1 MAWTRSAPQ
10 RGRIAG
16 TATVASGHRAINS
29 VIHRAA
35 LTLGRGD
42 AARGLSIGF
51 AAFLTIAGAVV
62 PHVPPIMMSALLF
75 LSGATLVLYAAF
87 PIPADDSAQLAETPI
102 ITPARSDLAR
112 TNAVP
117 HLQELLQPAHLAS
130 ATDRAAFA
138 KLTAHM
144 SHELR
149 TPLNAI
155 LGFSELMQNEVFGP
169 LGASCYAS
177 YVRDIHTSG
186 ISLLKS
192 ADDALAI
199 TSLLTA
205 TSDQHI
211 TKQAHAALAGTDA
224 LAFSAHTLATAG
236 LTASCTINGETDIIA
251 CPQAVRQL
259 LINVIADAA
268 ATAAA
273 GAHIAL
279 ASRADGCDL
288 EISIVT
294 TGPMAAN
301 AATGAA
307 ESFSMLLARTLA
319 ELCGARMQVLD
330 RHVMIRFPSVAQNDF
345 FGYGRRAA

>member
-1 MAWTRSAPQ
+1 MAWTWSAPQ

-16 TATVASGHRAINS
+16 TAAVASGHKFINGA
-29 VIHRAA
+29 VHRAA

-42 AARGLSIGF
+42 ASRGLAIGF
-51 AAFLTIAGAVV
+51 AAFLTIAGAAV
-62 PHVPPIMMSALLF
+62 PHVPPLLMSALLF
-75 LSGATLVLYAAF
+75 LSGATLVLFAAF
-87 PIPADDSAQLAETPI
+87 PLPVRDDEPTANDVTIAPSRSET
-102 ITPARSDLAR
+102 ARIA
-112 TNAVP
+112 
-117 HLQELLQPAHLAS
+117 HLHELLQPARPAC

-155 LGFSELMQNEVFGP
+155 LGFSELMSNEVFGP
-169 LGASCYAS
+169 LGASCYSS

-205 TSDQHI
+205 TGEQSSSKH
-211 TKQAHAALAGTDA
+211 THPALAADDA
-224 LAFSAHTLATAG
+224 LAFSAHTLSIAG
-236 LTASCTINGETDIIA
+236 VTASTTIDRDTDIIA

-259 LINVIADAA
+259 LINLIADAA
-268 ATAAA
+268 GSAGA

-279 ASRADGCDL
+279 ASRTDGSDL
-288 EISIVT
+288 EFSIVT
-294 TGPMAAN
+294 TGALLAN
-301 AATGAA
+301 ATSST

-330 RHVMIRFPSVAQNDF
+330 RHVVVRFPRVVQNDF

>member
-1 MAWTRSAPQ
+1 MAWTRSAPH

-16 TATVASGHRAINS
+16 TVALVSGHRFINGA
-29 VIHRAA
+29 VHRAA
-35 LTLGRGD
+35 LTVGRGD
-42 AARGLSIGF
+42 ATRGLAIGF
-51 AAFLTIAGAVV
+51 AAFLTIAGAAA
-62 PHVPPIMMSALLF
+62 PHLPALMMSALLF

-87 PIPADDSAQLAETPI
+87 PLVPRAAEPDTQLSTAAPRLET
-102 ITPARSDLAR
+102 AR
-112 TNAVP
+112 TATAP
-117 HLQELLQPAHLAS
+117 LQELLQPSCPAS
-130 ATDRAAFA
+130 VTDRAAFA
-138 KLTAHM
+138 RLTAHM

-155 LGFSELMQNEVFGP
+155 LGFSELMSNEVFGP
-169 LGASCYAS
+169 LGASCYSS

-205 TSDQHI
+205 TTEQSAS
-211 TKQAHAALAGTDA
+211 KQTHAALAAEDA
-224 LAFSAHTLATAG
+224 LAFSAHTLSVAG
-236 LTASCTINGETDIIA
+236 LTTSSTIDGDADIIA

-259 LINVIADAA
+259 LINLIADAA
-268 ATAAA
+268 GTSAS

-279 ASRADGCDL
+279 ASRTDGGEL

-294 TGPMAAN
+294 TGPVAAN
-301 AATGAA
+301 ASSST

-319 ELCGARMQVLD
+319 ELCGARMQILE
-330 RHVMIRFPSVAQNDF
+330 RHVIVRLPRVAQNDF

>member
-1 MAWTRSAPQ
+1 MAWTWSAPQ

-16 TATVASGHRAINS
+16 TAAVTSGHKFINGA
-29 VIHRAA
+29 VHRAA
-35 LTLGRGD
+35 LMLGRGD
-42 AARGLSIGF
+42 AARGLLIGF
-51 AAFLTIAGAVV
+51 AAFLTLAGALV
-62 PHVPPIMMSALLF
+62 PHLPPLMMSALLF

-87 PIPADDSAQLAETPI
+87 PLPVHDTAPAVADVAASEPPADA
-102 ITPARSDLAR
+102 ARATS
-112 TNAVP
+112 
-117 HLQELLQPAHLAS
+117 HLHELLQPARPTC

-155 LGFSELMQNEVFGP
+155 LGFSELMSNEVFGP

-205 TSDQHI
+205 TGEHTTS
-211 TKQAHAALAGTDA
+211 KQTHPALAADDA

-236 LTASCTINGETDIIA
+236 LTASSTIDRDTDIIA

-259 LINVIADAA
+259 LINLIADAA
-268 ATAAA
+268 GSAAT

-279 ASRADGCDL
+279 ASRTDGSDL

-294 TGPMAAN
+294 SGALAVN
-301 AATGAA
+301 ATSSL

-330 RHVMIRFPSVAQNDF
+330 RQVVVRFPRVVQNDF
-345 FGYGRRAA
+345 FGYERRAA

>member
-16 TATVASGHRAINS
+16 AAALTSGHKFITAA
-29 VIHRAA
+29 VHRAA
-35 LTLGRGD
+35 MTLGRGD
-42 AARGLSIGF
+42 AVRGLTIGF
-51 AAFLTIAGAVV
+51 AAFLTIAGVAV
-62 PHVPPIMMSALLF
+62 PHLPTLVMSALLF
-75 LSGATLVLYAAF
+75 LSGATLVLFAAF
-87 PIPADDSAQLAETPI
+87 PLAANSITQSSEKPAAPPMRAG
-102 ITPARSDLAR
+102 
-112 TNAVP
+112 VP
-117 HLQELLQPAHLAS
+117 HLRELLPTSRPAS
-130 ATDRAAFA
+130 VTDRAAFA
-138 KLTAHM
+138 RLTAHM

-155 LGFSELMQNEVFGP
+155 LGFSELMSNEVFGP

-205 TSDQHI
+205 TQEST
-211 TKQAHAALAGTDA
+211 TKQAHAATAANDA

-236 LTASCTINGETDIIA
+236 VAATSTIDGDTDVIA

-259 LINVIADAA
+259 LINLIADATQ
-268 ATAAA
+268 TAGQ
-273 GAHIAL
+273 GAEIAL
-279 ASRADGCDL
+279 ASRTDGSEF

-294 TGPMAAN
+294 TGPTVEQAS
-301 AATGAA
+301 AT

-319 ELCGARMQVLD
+319 ELCGARMQILD
-330 RHVMIRFPSVAQNDF
+330 RQVVVRFACVAQNDF

>member
-16 TATVASGHRAINS
+16 A
-29 VIHRAA
+29 AA
-35 LTLGRGD
+35 LTSGHKFITAAVHRVAMMLGRGD
-42 AARGLSIGF
+42 AVRGLTIGF
-51 AAFLTIAGAVV
+51 AAFLTIAGVAV
-62 PHVPPIMMSALLF
+62 PHLPPLVMSALLF
-75 LSGATLVLYAAF
+75 LSGATLVLFVAF
-87 PIPADDSAQLAETPI
+87 PLSAHSVEPTSEMPAVQQMRA
-102 ITPARSDLAR
+102 
-112 TNAVP
+112 AVP
-117 HLQELLQPAHLAS
+117 HLRELLLPARPAS
-130 ATDRAAFA
+130 VTDRAAFA
-138 KLTAHM
+138 RLTAHM

-155 LGFSELMQNEVFGP
+155 LGFSELMSNEVFGP

-177 YVRDIHTSG
+177 YVRDIHNSG

-205 TSDQHI
+205 AQDGT
-211 TKQAHAALAGTDA
+211 TKQAHAATAAHDA
-224 LAFSAHTLATAG
+224 LVFSAHTLATAG
-236 LTASCTINGETDIIA
+236 ITATSTIDGETDVIA

-259 LINVIADAA
+259 LINLIADATQ
-268 ATAAA
+268 TAGQ
-273 GAHIAL
+273 GAEIAL
-279 ASRADGCDL
+279 ASRTDGSEF

-294 TGPMAAN
+294 TGPTTEQTP
-301 AATGAA
+301 AT

-319 ELCGARMQVLD
+319 ELCGARMHILD
-330 RHVMIRFPSVAQNDF
+330 RHVVVRFSRVAQNDF